1 MYQINKHIIK
11 HFTFKFTLKV
21 NLKVKKNT
29 NKANKLSLLLFDL
42 QAYHKYKVQLSN
54 LLMPHKAI

>member
-1 MYQINKHIIK
+1 MYQINNHIIK
-11 HFTFKFTLKV
+11 HFTFKV
-21 NLKVKKNT
+21 NLKVKKNI
-29 NKANKLSLLLFDL
+29 NKANKLSLLLFDS